1 MRQMK
6 EKLVKNHYKGFDKKM
21 KITGIVSSVMLF
33 VAICTF
39 VPLTAVLEYQ
49 NVAAGNAANTQTPAQ
64 QNVETNSLEGLGE

>member
-6 EKLVKNHYKGFDKKM
+6 EKLVKNHYKGFDKKL

-49 NVAAGNAANTQTPAQ
+49 NVAAQNATNTQTPAQ